1 MFKSIKIY
9 LASSIALAVM
19 FLMISGSL
27 HAQGNTQGQKMKTN
41 TKSNKKSVVDVVK
54 SKKDL
59 SKFASLLNKSG
70 FAQVLNKQDTKFTV
84 LAPDNDAVKNLGSKQ
99 KKNPKNLVQSQLFQ
113 GNVSKKVVEKQMGVN
128 VKKTYDN
135 ADNGVVYVVD
145 KFNNNSKQQQ
155 QQ

>member
-1 MFKSIKIY
+1 MYKSLKTY
-9 LASSIALAVM
+9 LASSLALAVM

-27 HAQGNTQGQKMKTN
+27 HAQGNTQGKKMQ
-41 TKSNKKSVVDVVK
+41 SNKKSVVNVIK

-59 SKFASLLNKSG
+59 SKFASLLKKSG
-70 FAQVLNKQDTKFTV
+70 FAQVLNKQDAKFTV
-84 LAPDNDAVKNLGSKQ
+84 LAPDNDAVKNLDSKQ

-145 KFNNNSKQQQ
+145 KFNSASNQKQKQ
-155 QQ
+155 